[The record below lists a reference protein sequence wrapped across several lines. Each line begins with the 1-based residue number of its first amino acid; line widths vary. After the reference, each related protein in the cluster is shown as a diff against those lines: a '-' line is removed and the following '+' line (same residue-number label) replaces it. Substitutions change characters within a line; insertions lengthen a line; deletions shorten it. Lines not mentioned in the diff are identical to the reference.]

1 MSEMWQEAVV
11 DAFRETTK
19 RVLLLFPKFLAL
31 LTFLVMGFAFAW
43 LIRLIFVRI
52 LKGVHFDQ
60 FCERI
65 GLVPAMAKAGMT
77 QPASHLVGRV
87 SFWVVFL
94 LFAFMGIDAMD
105 LPATASLM
113 SAIIGFLPHVLAA
126 ALLLLL
132 GLLLANFFA
141 DAALIAAVN
150 AQIEEARLIANMIR
164 WAILIFTGAMVLTQ
178 LGIAKEIVV
187 SAFSIT
193 FGGIVMAISIAL
205 GLGGRNIARDML
217 ERRMRKKRPDE
228 NNDDEDDVA
237 HI

>member
-1 MSEMWQEAVV
+1 MSELWQEAVV

-19 RVLLLFPKFLAL
+19 RVLLLFPKLLAL
-31 LTFLVMGFAFAW
+31 LTFLVLGLAFAW
-43 LIRLIFVRI
+43 LIRFLFIRI
-52 LKGVHFDQ
+52 LKGIHFDQ

-65 GLVPAMAKAGMT
+65 GLVPAMAKAGMM
-77 QPASHLVGRV
+77 QPASHLVGRI

-94 LFAFMGIDAMD
+94 LFGFMGIDAMD

-113 SAIIGFLPHVLAA
+113 SAIIGFLPDVLAA
-126 ALLLLL
+126 GLLLLL

-164 WAILIFTGAMVLTQ
+164 WAILIFTAAMVLTQ

-187 SAFSIT
+187 SAFSIM
-193 FGGIVMAISIAL
+193 FGGIVLALSIAL
-205 GLGGRNIARDML
+205 GLGGRNIARDLL
-217 ERRMRKKRPDE
+217 ERRMRQKQTHDD
-228 NNDDEDDVA
+228 DDEDDVS

>member
-1 MSEMWQEAVV
+1 MSELWQEAVV

-31 LTFLVMGFAFAW
+31 LTFLVLGLAFAW
-43 LIRLIFVRI
+43 LIRFLFIRI
-52 LKGVHFDQ
+52 LKGIHFDQ

-65 GLVPAMAKAGMT
+65 GLVPAMAKAGMM
-77 QPASHLVGRV
+77 QPASHLVGRI
-87 SFWVVFL
+87 SFWIVFL
-94 LFAFMGIDAMD
+94 LFGFMGIDAMD

-113 SAIIGFLPHVLAA
+113 SAIIGFLPDVLAA
-126 ALLLLL
+126 GLLLLL

-164 WAILIFTGAMVLTQ
+164 WAILIFTAAMVLTQ

-187 SAFSIT
+187 SAFSIM
-193 FGGIVMAISIAL
+193 FGGIVLALSIAL
-205 GLGGRNIARDML
+205 GLGGRNIARDLL
-217 ERRMRKKRPDE
+217 ERRMRQKQTHDD
-228 NNDDEDDVA
+228 DDEDDVS

>member
-1 MSEMWQEAVV
+1 MSELWQEAVV
-11 DAFRETTK
+11 DAFLETTK

-31 LTFLVMGFAFAW
+31 LTFLVLGLACAW
-43 LIRLIFVRI
+43 LIRFLFIRI
-52 LKGVHFDQ
+52 LKGIHFDQ
-60 FCERI
+60 FCEQI
-65 GLVPAMAKAGMT
+65 GLVPAMAKAGMM
-77 QPASHLVGRV
+77 QPASHLVGRI

-94 LFAFMGIDAMD
+94 LFGFMGIDAMD

-113 SAIIGFLPHVLAA
+113 SAIIGFLPDVLAA
-126 ALLLLL
+126 GLLLLL

-164 WAILIFTGAMVLTQ
+164 WAILIFTAAMVLTQ

-187 SAFSIT
+187 SAFSIM
-193 FGGIVMAISIAL
+193 FGGIVLALSIAL
-205 GLGGRNIARDML
+205 GLGGRNIARDLL
-217 ERRMRKKRPDE
+217 ERRMRQKQTHDD
-228 NNDDEDDVA
+228 DDEDDVS